1 MATVLGYQGSVL
13 LVTILLL
20 LAVGLTGAL
29 YAATR
34 SDPRP
39 TAREARR
46 GR

>member
-20 LAVGLTGAL
+20 LAVGLTAAL

-39 TAREARR
+39 TPGEARR